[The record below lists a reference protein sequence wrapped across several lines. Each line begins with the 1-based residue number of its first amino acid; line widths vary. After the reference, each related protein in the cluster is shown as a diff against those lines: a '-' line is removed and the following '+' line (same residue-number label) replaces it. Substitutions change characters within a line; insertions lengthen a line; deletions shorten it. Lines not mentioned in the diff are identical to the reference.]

1 MKEVPIIESKK
12 NEIVIHETNRQ
23 QNHGTSISGSSGL
36 QTGQSARPDLTNL
49 ISVGLIG
56 ALNNNGHSNTGALA
70 TNLFSISSEESN
82 FNKRLLSRYGCYLIV
97 STIKPN
103 EIDLEHTETFGKI
116 VSMVLEWFHLVC
128 YMPSDT
134 SGELISKIR
143 TQFILP
149 WIKTVIENHFE
160 LVVSCLLPF
169 QPDFAKVGGVW

>member
-1 MKEVPIIESKK
+1 MKEVPIVDSKK
-12 NEIVIHETNRQ
+12 SDIVLNDSARQ
-23 QNHGTSISGSSGL
+23 QNFGTSISGPSGF
-36 QTGQSARPDLTNL
+36 QAGQSTKPDLTNL

-56 ALNNNGHSNTGALA
+56 ALNNNGHSNTGVLA
-70 TNLFSISSEESN
+70 NNLFSISSEESN

-103 EIDLEHTETFGKI
+103 EIDLENMQTFGKI

-143 TQFILP
+143 TQFVLP
-149 WIKTVIENHFE
+149 WIKNVIENHFE

-169 QPDFAKVGGVW
+169 QPDFAKIGGVW